1 MNLYELS
8 QSWATLQDLI
18 DSTEADDE
26 QIIAALENIDE
37 AIDQKADGYGRMIK
51 NLQAQAEVVKVE
63 EKRLATKRQTLE
75 NQAKR
80 LQKHLE
86 GAMIATDKRK
96 ISTELFVFSVQKNA
110 PSLAEFDEAL
120 VPEEFWKV
128 TRSIDRIA
136 LLKAVK
142 AGEIQGIELKQSES
156 LRIR

>member
-1 MNLYELS
+1 MKLYELTE
-8 QSWATLQDLI
+8 SWAMLQDLI
-18 DSTEADDE
+18 DTAEADDE

-63 EKRLATKRQTLE
+63 EKRLAAKRQTLE

-86 GAMIATDKRK
+86 AAMIATNKRK
-96 ISTELFVFSVQKNA
+96 INTELFVFSVQKNA
-110 PSLAEFDEAL
+110 PSLDDFDESI
-120 VPEEFWKV
+120 VPEAYWKV
-128 TRSIDRIA
+128 TRSIDRPA

-142 AGEIQGIELKQSES
+142 DGEVEGIELKQTES